1 MNEAKVLAKEFSTP
15 ANPMVAVGNKL
26 VASYSIFDKKIRF
39 PPINGLKFEHM
50 FKKYL
55 PRIIKGELSV
65 AEAIGNA
72 SLESGV
78 PLEWLEKYFKGK
90 RYKNWFKA
98 RWEELEV
105 AEGVTPGYI
114 IKKHH
119 DNIEGRVKLSISQL
133 NSLSELASFGILP
146 KVQKVEH
153 LVEEK
158 GVASMDDLLKAKDE
172 VTALEEKLKHAIET
186 TAKPA

>member
-1 MNEAKVLAKEFSTP
+1 MNEAKILAKEFSTP
-15 ANPMVAVGNKL
+15 ANPLVAVGHKL
-26 VASYSIFDKKIRF
+26 VASYSYLDKKIRF
-39 PPINGLKFEHM
+39 PPVNGLKFEHT

-55 PRIIKGELSV
+55 PKIIKGELSV

-78 PLEWLEKYFKGK
+78 SLDWLEKYFKGK

-98 RWEELEV
+98 RWEELEI

-119 DNIEGRVKLSISQL
+119 DNIEGKVKLSLSQL

-146 KVQKVEH
+146 KVAKIEHTVED
-153 LVEEK
+153 K
-158 GVASMDDLLKAKDE
+158 TASSMDELLKTRDE
-172 VTALEEKLKHAIET
+172 VNALEAKLKNAIET
-186 TAKPA
+186 TAT